1 MNGVACWRTPAILSC
16 ANEIMAGSTKKTKAS
31 AKSKS
36 AGSTDW
42 HRLFVDQAQEGMVVF
57 DDELRIRVW
66 NAAMVRMTGL
76 AEDDCIGE
84 SAAEV
89 FAAAG
94 VAEAEDSMA
103 KALRGE
109 SDTLVPL
116 AFHTDDDQQA
126 QSYEASYY
134 PIAGGAEGT
143 MAGMVVIR
151 DVTRRPGLEELTE
164 SERKHRLRFMHAA
177 DAILV
182 IDRNGRY
189 IDANPAASKLLGYSR
204 DEFLN
209 LSVPALSLPAERA
222 GARKRFGKLLG
233 TGVSRRE
240 RVIQRKD
247 GTHVHVEA
255 HAMHLGDGT
264 IQTTVRDITER
275 KEAEEHLH
283 QVLQRLRFHIERM
296 PLAYI
301 VWTTDMRVA
310 EWNPACERIF
320 GWTAE
325 KANGKNWMELVPES
339 AEPQVRRVVSELLAG
354 DTSSQWVSDNIRADG
369 SIITCE
375 WFNTP
380 LRDSGGDII
389 GLASMVQDVTER
401 EAAEVQLRQA
411 QKLESLGT
419 LTRGIA
425 HDFGNL
431 LMVVMG
437 NLALLQNRPD
447 VSEAAREHLSLIE
460 EAATKASDLT
470 AHLLAFAR
478 TGRHNPERA
487 DLNNLVTESLKLVRA
502 SLAPNV
508 RVTVDLDEEIP
519 EFRVDR
525 SQVEQVLLN
534 LCLNAGQA
542 MADGGTITIQTH
554 HKQLTS
560 KELRRC
566 VPQENRRP
574 GPRIALVVR
583 DTGHGMDETT
593 ISRMFDPFFSTRIEG
608 HGLGMAAVLG
618 ILKQHEAHIV
628 TDSAPGKGT
637 TFTIYF
643 PIHLTRA
650 ATDPFELSLRGKPKP
665 KKPSRATSADRR
677 GVI

>member
-1 MNGVACWRTPAILSC
+1 M
-16 ANEIMAGSTKKTKAS
+16 
-31 AKSKS
+31 
-36 AGSTDW
+36 
-42 HRLFVDQAQEGMVVF
+42 FVDQAQEGMVVF
-57 DDELRIRVW
+57 DGDLRIRLW
-66 NAAMVRMTGL
+66 NAAMARMTGL
-76 AEDDCIGE
+76 TEKECIGK
-84 SAAEV
+84 SAPDV

-94 VAEAEDSMA
+94 VAEAQDSLA
-103 KALRGE
+103 KTLRGE
-109 SDTLVPL
+109 NDALVPL
-116 AFHTDDDQQA
+116 SFRSDDRPQA
-126 QSYEASYY
+126 RSYEASYY
-134 PIAGGAEGT
+134 PIGNGAEGA
-143 MAGMVVIR
+143 MAGMVVVR
-151 DVTRRPGLEELTE
+151 DVTGRPGLEELTE

-182 IDRNGRY
+182 IDRDGRY
-189 IDANPAASKLLGYSR
+189 IDANPAASKLTGYSL
-204 DEFLN
+204 EELLN
-209 LSVPALSLPAERA
+209 LRVPALSLPEDRA
-222 GARKRFGKLLG
+222 GAKKRFGRLLG

-275 KEAEEHLH
+275 KAAEEQLH

-320 GWTAE
+320 GWTTEQAT
-325 KANGKNWMELVPES
+325 GKNWMELVPES
-339 AEPQVRRVVSELLAG
+339 AQPRVRKVVSELLAG
-354 DTSSQWVSDNIRADG
+354 DTSSQWVSENTRADG

-380 LRDSGGDII
+380 LRDSSGEII

-401 EAAEVQLRQA
+401 EAAEVQLRHA

-437 NLALLQNRPD
+437 NLALLQNRSD
-447 VSEAAREHLSLIE
+447 VSEAARENLSLIE

-487 DLNNLVTESLKLVRA
+487 DLNVIVTESLKLVRA
-502 SLAPNV
+502 SLEPNV
-508 RVTVDLDEEIP
+508 HVVVDLDKEIP
-519 EFRVDR
+519 KFQVDR
-525 SQVEQVLLN
+525 SQIEQILLN

-542 MADGGTITIQTH
+542 MADGGTIRIETH
-554 HKQLTS
+554 HRQLTT
-560 KELRRC
+560 KELKRC
-566 VPQENRRP
+566 VPPENRRP
-574 GPRIALVVR
+574 GPRVVLVVR
-583 DTGHGMDETT
+583 DTGNGMDETT
-593 ISRMFDPFFSTRIEG
+593 VNRMFDPFFSTKIEG

-618 ILKQHEAHIV
+618 ILKQHEAHVVI
-628 TDSAPGKGT
+628 DSVPGEGT
-637 TFTIYF
+637 TFNIYF
-643 PIHLTRA
+643 PVHPTRV
-650 ATDPFELSLRGKPKP
+650 ATDPSEVSLLGKPKP

-677 GVI
+677 QVI